1 MTDVIIVYDSRT
13 GFTEKAA
20 MEIAAGVKES
30 CASAVMKK
38 VEEATEKDLIEPK
51 GLILGSLNIG
61 NTYSGVM
68 RAFLDEKAS
77 KVKLSGKVGAVFGTH
92 KWTTG
97 NVQKLET
104 DLLYRNVRIVAPGV
118 NVLHYLDDDA
128 VKALRTLG
136 KKVGEEALKLKK

>member
-20 MEIAAGVKES
+20 LEIAEGVKES
-30 CASAVMKK
+30 GAEVSLKK
-38 VEEATEKDLIEPK
+38 VEEASEKDLIEPK
-51 GLILGSLNIG
+51 GIILGSLNIG

-92 KWTTG
+92 KWTAG
-97 NVQKLET
+97 NIHKLET
-104 DLLYRNVRIVAPGV
+104 DLLYRDVRIVAPGV
-118 NVLHYLDDDA
+118 NASHYFNDDI
-128 VKALRTLG
+128 VKALRGLG